1 MPEAKWRHGNAEKQ
15 LRRRNLREREAGEK
29 EAVYVA
35 KGKYQQWI
43 TPEGL
48 TRLKGWATD
57 GLTDAQIAK
66 NVGCNVATL
75 YEWKNR
81 YSEIAEALKKGKD
94 AADREVENALFRSAL
109 GYEAVEEVEERVVDE
124 KTGEAKLVV
133 TKRTHKHIPAN
144 TTAQIFWLK
153 NRKPDMWRDC
163 RDVELSGKVDAN
175 PFANL
180 TEEQLRR
187 LGDGM

>member
-1 MPEAKWRHGNAEKQ
+1 M
-15 LRRRNLREREAGEK
+15 
-29 EAVYVA
+29 A
-35 KGKYQQWI
+35 KGKFQQWI
-43 TPEGL
+43 TAEGSI
-48 TRLKGWATD
+48 RIEGWARD
-57 GLTDAQIAK
+57 GLTDEQIAK
-66 NVGCNVATL
+66 NMGISASTL
-75 YEWKNR
+75 YAWKEKFQ
-81 YSEIAEALKKGKD
+81 EISEALKKGKD
-94 AADREVENALFRSAL
+94 VADREVENALFRSAL

-133 TKRTHKHIPAN
+133 TKRTNKHIPAN

-163 RDVELSGKVDAN
+163 RDIELSGKVDAN
-175 PFANL
+175 PFKDL

>member
-43 TPEGL
+43 TTEGSI
-48 TRLKGWATD
+48 RIEGWARD
-57 GLTDAQIAK
+57 GLTDEQIAK
-66 NVGCNVATL
+66 NMGISASTL
-75 YEWKNR
+75 YAWKEKFQ
-81 YSEIAEALKKGKD
+81 EISEALKKGKD
-94 AADREVENALFRSAL
+94 VADREVENALFRSAL

-133 TKRTHKHIPAN
+133 TKRTKKHIPAN

-163 RDVELSGKVDAN
+163 RDIELSGKVDAN